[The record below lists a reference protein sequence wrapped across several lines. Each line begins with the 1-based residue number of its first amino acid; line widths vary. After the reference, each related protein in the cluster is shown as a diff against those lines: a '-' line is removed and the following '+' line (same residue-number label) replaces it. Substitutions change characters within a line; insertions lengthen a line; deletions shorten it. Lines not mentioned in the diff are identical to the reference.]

1 MLLPF
6 WGLWQAYHE
15 ANPNSCISQRNILLS
30 YQRRVVGTKSTTSKP
45 YSLYKYYIIFI
56 PVCKEYFCFL
66 SPVSIPF
73 PGFS

>member
-30 YQRRVVGTKSTTSKP
+30 YQRSPYMVGGRYGIYHLKALFIVYILYHI
-45 YSLYKYYIIFI
+45 YSR
-56 PVCKEYFCFL
+56 
-66 SPVSIPF
+66 
-73 PGFS
+73 